1 MEYKLNQLFHL
12 VVLGSLALF
21 FGCEDDKA
29 DNDTL
34 VVESFSIVKVDVEST
49 GDPDQSQPELVRFV
63 SDTEGV
69 IVNSKQNTVD
79 FIPISSTDLSMSG
92 ESVQITDDPDAECSS
107 IDVSVDESIL
117 AVVVSKGACDRGLLY
132 LIDAATKNKF

>member
-1 MEYKLNQLFHL
+1 MKNKLNQLFLL
-12 VVLGSLALF
+12 VVLGSLAF
-21 FGCEDDKA
+21 FIGCEDDKA

-79 FIPISSTDLSMSG
+79 FITISSTDLSMSG

-132 LIDAATKNKF
+132 LIDAET